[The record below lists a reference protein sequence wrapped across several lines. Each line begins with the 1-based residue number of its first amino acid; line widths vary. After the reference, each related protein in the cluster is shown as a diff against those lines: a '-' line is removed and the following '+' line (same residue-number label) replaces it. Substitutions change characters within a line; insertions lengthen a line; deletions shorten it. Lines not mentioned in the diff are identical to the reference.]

1 MVTTMNWFDFVESCI
16 EGKSKAQKEA
26 EYTAS
31 FWAKVESA
39 EAEARAKA
47 KAARQKAT
55 TTPSSAPRDWSDELI
70 KLREEIKSS
79 QGERR
84 RELIQKYNS
93 IQVNNLK

>member
-1 MVTTMNWFDFVESCI
+1 MNWFDFVESCI
-16 EGKSKAQKEA
+16 EGKTKEQKEA
-26 EYTAS
+26 EYRAS
-31 FWAKVESA
+31 FWEKVESA

-47 KAARQKAT
+47 KAARQKAE
-55 TTPSSAPRDWSDELI
+55 PSSAPRDWSEELI
-70 KLREEIKSS
+70 HLREEIKSS